1 MNGGIC
7 ASRVAPEKSLPSFG
21 RENHSLFQPLRDGVI
36 YSLTLTNGKFF
47 NMARIKTTKKEKSF
61 TMRQIA
67 KAWKAQYGESMREE
81 YPGFWNSLKEKKS
94 LRVK

>member
-1 MNGGIC
+1 
-7 ASRVAPEKSLPSFG
+7 
-21 RENHSLFQPLRDGVI
+21 
-36 YSLTLTNGKFF
+36 
-47 NMARIKTTKKEKSF
+47 MAQKKTTKKKTF